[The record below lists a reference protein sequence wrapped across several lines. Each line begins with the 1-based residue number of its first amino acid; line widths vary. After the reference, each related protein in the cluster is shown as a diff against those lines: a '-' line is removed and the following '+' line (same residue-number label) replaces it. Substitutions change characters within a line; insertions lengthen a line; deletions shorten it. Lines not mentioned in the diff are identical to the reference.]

1 MKTLTTISLLML
13 AAFALTASADTF
25 PKVVP
30 VQFHTGYFPVGF
42 DTNDNSQVVAEGL
55 FSNTCYK
62 PVGTKVAVDHEN
74 KIIRLYAR
82 AFKYEGMCLQMV
94 VPFNREIDVGLLKAG
109 TYKVY
114 SILNNNDEKELGDM
128 QVSIA
133 TNSEPDDFLYA
144 PVSQAYFSKKDG
156 KYFVTVSG
164 MFPQTCY
171 KMREVVVRVQP
182 KVLVVQPIAEKTD
195 ELCDERLQP
204 YSETVEV
211 KNVKEGRYLL
221 HVRSLNGKAI
231 NNLIDVL

>member
-1 MKTLTTISLLML
+1 MKNLFKLTLML
-13 AAFALTASADTF
+13 LAAASIQARADTF
-25 PKVVP
+25 PKVVG
-30 VQFHTGYFPVGF
+30 VQFHTGYVPVGF
-42 DTNDNSQVVAEGL
+42 DTNDNSQLVAEGM
-55 FSNTCYK
+55 FPNTCYK
-62 PVGTKVAVDHEN
+62 PVGTKVSVDHNN
-74 KIIRLYAR
+74 KTIRVYAR
-82 AFKYEGMCLQMV
+82 AYKYKGVCLQMV

-109 TYKVY
+109 TYKVF
-114 SILNNNDEKELGDM
+114 SVLGNEEKQMGDM

-133 TNSEPDDFLYA
+133 TSSEPDDFLYA

-182 KVLVVQPIAEKTD
+182 NVLVVQPIAEKTD
-195 ELCDERLQP
+195 EACDERLQP

-211 KNVKEGRYLL
+211 KNVTEGRYLL